1 MITNKF
7 NIHLNVLKMVLIIYV
22 YLAAG
27 DYLCKSFV
35 IGIKMWD
42 FFSNNFEKCITTFKI
57 FFLRLYIFYSGILI
71 SYLKCDGHLRR
82 PVVL

>member
-7 NIHLNVLKMVLIIYV
+7 NFHLNVLKMVLIIYV

-42 FFSNNFEKCITTFKI
+42 FFRIILKNVLPL
-57 FFLRLYIFYSGILI
+57 LRLYIFYSGMLI
-71 SYLKCDGHLRR
+71 SYLKCDGHLSR